1 MSLSAYSYC
10 TVGEED
16 GGIKGEL
23 EFYCSDCPFRLVLG
37 EENRGTKGELEF
49 YCSDCPFKF
58 LLRKVRRMKVVK
70 VNWNFIAAIV
80 PLNSF

>member
-1 MSLSAYSYC
+1 MMSLSAYSYC

-16 GGIKGEL
+16 GGI
-23 EFYCSDCPFRLVLG
+23 
-37 EENRGTKGELEF
+37 KGELEF